1 MTTLLRSLPFLAVA
15 FLAAGCANFSALSP
29 GDSARSV
36 EARVGAPAS
45 IWKNADG
52 SEIWEYPL
60 GPLGVETYMVTLGP
74 DRAVREVRQVLSEE
88 YVSKLHVG
96 MSRDEV
102 RRLVGRPRDIGFSD
116 LNDEEIW
123 SWRYREWRVRNMEL
137 YVQFDRSTG
146 ALKRITRYQ
155 IDPSDGKRQ

>member
-1 MTTLLRSLPFLAVA
+1 MTTLLRGLPFLAVA
-15 FLAAGCANFSALSP
+15 FLAAGCANFAAISS
-29 GDSARSV
+29 GDSAQAV
-36 EARVGAPAS
+36 EARAGAPAMV
-45 IWKNADG
+45 WKNADG
-52 SEIWEYPL
+52 SEVWEYPL
-60 GPLGVETYMVTLGP
+60 GPLGVETYMVTLGS

-88 YVSKLHVG
+88 YISRLHVG

-102 RRLVGRPRDIGFSD
+102 RRLVGRPRDIGFSG

-155 IDPSDGKRQ
+155 IDPSDGKPR